1 MKKKWIM
8 VLGFLLLFDMAG
20 AQLLNPVKWSYVARK
35 ISATEAVLYL
45 KATIDHGWHVYSVNQ
60 KDGGPLKTSFTFEP
74 NAGYAVAGKV
84 TEPKPISKFEEVYG
98 IQVDYFENEV
108 VFQQKIRLKKPNVII
123 KGKIQYMACTDEQCT
138 PPLAVK
144 FSTPIK

>member
-1 MKKKWIM
+1 MKSIIVIALF
-8 VLGFLLLFDMAG
+8 VLFSVA
-20 AQLLNPVKWSYVARK
+20 AQGQIFNPVKWSYAAKK
-35 ISATEAVLYL
+35 ISSTEAILFL
-45 KATIDHGWHVYSVNQ
+45 KAIVDDGWHIYSVNQ

-108 VFQQKIRLKKPNVII
+108 VFQQKIKVMESDVIV

-138 PPLAVK
+138 PPLDVK
-144 FSTPIK
+144 FSIPIK

>member
-1 MKKKWIM
+1 MRHKI
-8 VLGFLLLFDMAG
+8 VIALFILISSATVH
-20 AQLLNPVKWSYVARK
+20 AQIFNPVKWNYAVKK
-35 ISATEAVLYL
+35 ISATEAILYL
-45 KATIDHGWHVYSVNQ
+45 KAIIDPGWHVYSVNQ
-60 KDGGPLKTSFTFEP
+60 KDGGPLKTSFTFQSIV
-74 NAGYAVAGKV
+74 GYSLSGKV

-108 VFQQKIRLKKPNVII
+108 VFQQKIKLRKTGVTV

-138 PPLAVK
+138 PPLEVK